1 MPLSDDEKAAKSR
14 EKIAAI
20 HKSIA
25 AMEYLS
31 SGTLQKRMK
40 VCGNARCHCATDP
53 AARHGPYYEWGYL
66 KGGKLRHR
74 TLTETQ
80 AEIMR
85 LALANYRKAKKL
97 LRAWEAQ
104 TLALI
109 ELVPP
114 K

>member
-1 MPLSDDEKAAKSR
+1 MPPSDDEKAAKSR
-14 EKIAAI
+14 EQIAAI
-20 HKSIA
+20 QQSIG

-31 SGTLQKRMK
+31 SGTLLKRKK
-40 VCGNARCHCATDP
+40 VCGNPRCHCATNP
-53 AARHGPYYEWGYL
+53 AARHGPYYEWSYL

-74 TLTETQ
+74 TLTPDQ

-85 LALANYRKAKKL
+85 LAIANYRKTKKL

-104 TLALI
+104 TLTLI
-109 ELVPP
+109 ELAPP

>member
-20 HKSIA
+20 QKSIA
-25 AMEYLS
+25 AIEYLS

-40 VCGNARCHCATDP
+40 VCGNPRCHCAADL
-53 AARHGPYYEWGYL
+53 AARHGPYYEWSYL

-74 TLTETQ
+74 TLTPTQ
-80 AEIMR
+80 AETMR
-85 LALANYRKAKKL
+85 QAIANYRKTKKL
-97 LRAWEAQ
+97 LRDWEAQ

-109 ELVPP
+109 ELAPP